1 MRDERS
7 ELLEALQ
14 DRLGYRFEEPGLL
27 ARALIHRS
35 FAHERQHWDQHGLLE
50 DNERLEFLG
59 DGVLYLAV
67 SEFLFHGHPG
77 ADEGQLS
84 KRRRFQIKGSQQ
96 AEWGRQLQLDDPRLL
111 LRGRLPPDEEQRGE
125 AKRLEDAFEAV
136 LGAVFLD
143 GGFEA
148 ARRVLEPLM
157 RNMDDSL
164 RSLREPKGRLQET
177 LQARGLP
184 LPAYEIVDEGG
195 PAHSKWFEARIVLAS
210 APGEEAIE
218 WGRGRAPSKKRAETA
233 AAREAWNRLIEAG
246 LLEGDPVE

>member
-1 MRDERS
+1 MSEDRR

-14 DRLGYRFEEPGLL
+14 DRLGYRFEDVSLL
-27 ARALIHRS
+27 ERALVHRS
-35 FAHERQHWDQHGLLE
+35 FAHERQRWDEHGLLE

-96 AEWGRQLQLDDPRLL
+96 AVWGRQLLLDDPALL
-111 LRGRLPPDEEQRGE
+111 LRGRIPPHEEARGA

-136 LGAVFLD
+136 LGAIFLD

-148 ARRVLEPLM
+148 VRGVLLPLM
-157 RNMDDSL
+157 RNMDGSL
-164 RSLREPKGRLQET
+164 RSLREPKGRLQEI

-184 LPAYEIVDEGG
+184 LPVYEIVAEGG
-195 PAHSKWFEARIVLAS
+195 PAHQKWFEARIMVTAS
-210 APGEEAIE
+210 PEEEPQE
-218 WGRGRAPSKKRAETA
+218 WGRGRSQSKKRAETLA
-233 AAREAWNRLIEAG
+233 AKEAWNRLVEEG